1 LEKVILI
8 RYGEISLKGLNKSFF
23 VDTLIRN
30 IKDSLKFL
38 DYKKIQKIQ
47 GRFILRVEEKDIDKA
62 CQALLKIFGI
72 ASISVAVR
80 VESDIEIIKETA
92 KILVER
98 QLDLNEPKTFKVNT
112 RRADKKFPLTS
123 PQINGELGGFVL
135 KEFPQL
141 NVDVHDPELVL
152 YVEIR
157 ESAYLYTDIMQGKGG
172 LPVGTG
178 GRAALLI
185 SGGIDSPV
193 AGYMI
198 SKRGVE
204 LIAVHFHSYPY
215 TSERARDKVIK
226 LMEIVAR
233 YSGRVKLFVVPFTD
247 LQLAIGEFC
256 NERYSTLIMRR
267 YMMKIATE
275 IAKKN
280 KAMAL
285 ITGESVGQVASQTM
299 ESLMVTDNATDLPVF
314 RPVIGMDKS
323 EIIAIAEEIETFE
336 TSILPYEDCCTVFVP
351 KHPQTK
357 PKLENVIREESL
369 VENADELMKRAIEDT
384 EMIEIYGK

>member
-1 LEKVILI
+1 MEKVILI

-92 KILVER
+92 KSLVER

-215 TSERARDKVIK
+215 TSERARDKVVK

-357 PKLENVIREESL
+357 PKLENVIREEAL

>member
-1 LEKVILI
+1 MEKIILI

-30 IKDSLKFL
+30 IKDSLKYL
-38 DYKKIQKIQ
+38 EYKKMEKIQ
-47 GRFILRVEEKDIDKA
+47 GRFVLRVEEKDIDRA
-62 CQALLKIFGI
+62 CKSLLRIFGI
-72 ASISVAVR
+72 ASISVATR
-80 VESDIEIIKETA
+80 VESDMETIKSTA
-92 KILVER
+92 NILVKNEI
-98 QLDLNEPKTFKVNT
+98 DLSEPKTFKVNA
-112 RRADKKFPLTS
+112 RRGDKKFPLTS
-123 PQINGELGGFVL
+123 PQINGELGGFIL
-135 KEFPQL
+135 SEFPEL
-141 NVDVHDPELVL
+141 DVDVHNPDMVL
-152 YVEIR
+152 YLEVR
-157 ESAYLYTDIMQGKGG
+157 EKTYMYTSIMQGKGG

-178 GRAALLI
+178 GKAALLI

-198 SKRGVE
+198 AKRGVN

-215 TSERARDKVIK
+215 TSERARDKVIR

-233 YSGRVKLFVVPFTD
+233 YSGRVKLYIVPFTD
-247 LQLAIGEFC
+247 LQLAIGEHC

-275 IAKKN
+275 IAKRN

-285 ITGESVGQVASQTM
+285 ITGESVGQVASQTL
-299 ESLMVTDNATDLPVF
+299 ESLMVTDSATDLPVF
-314 RPVIGMDKS
+314 RPVIGMDKN

-336 TSILPYEDCCTVFVP
+336 TSILPYEDCCTIFVP

-357 PKLENVIREESL
+357 PKLENVIREESF
-369 VENADELMKRAIEDT
+369 VENANELMNKAIDET
-384 EMIEIYGK
+384 EMLEIFGK

>member
-1 LEKVILI
+1 
-8 RYGEISLKGLNKSFF
+8 
-23 VDTLIRN
+23 
-30 IKDSLKFL
+30 
-38 DYKKIQKIQ
+38 
-47 GRFILRVEEKDIDKA
+47 
-62 CQALLKIFGI
+62 
-72 ASISVAVR
+72 
-80 VESDIEIIKETA
+80 
-92 KILVER
+92 
-98 QLDLNEPKTFKVNT
+98 
-112 RRADKKFPLTS
+112 
-123 PQINGELGGFVL
+123 
-135 KEFPQL
+135 
-141 NVDVHDPELVL
+141 
-152 YVEIR
+152 
-157 ESAYLYTDIMQGKGG
+157 
-172 LPVGTG
+172 
-178 GRAALLI
+178 
-185 SGGIDSPV
+185 
-193 AGYMI
+193 
-198 SKRGVE
+198 
-204 LIAVHFHSYPY
+204 
-215 TSERARDKVIK
+215 
-226 LMEIVAR
+226 MEIVAR

-357 PKLENVIREESL
+357 PKLENVIREEAL

>member
-1 LEKVILI
+1 MEKVILI

-80 VESDIEIIKETA
+80 VERDIEIIKETA
-92 KILVER
+92 KNLVER

-215 TSERARDKVIK
+215 TSERARDKVVK

-357 PKLENVIREESL
+357 PKLENVIREEAL

>member
-80 VESDIEIIKETA
+80 VERDIEIIKETA
-92 KILVER
+92 KSLVER

>member
-1 LEKVILI
+1 MEKVILI

>member
-1 LEKVILI
+1 
-8 RYGEISLKGLNKSFF
+8 
-23 VDTLIRN
+23 
-30 IKDSLKFL
+30 
-38 DYKKIQKIQ
+38 
-47 GRFILRVEEKDIDKA
+47 
-62 CQALLKIFGI
+62 
-72 ASISVAVR
+72 
-80 VESDIEIIKETA
+80 
-92 KILVER
+92 
-98 QLDLNEPKTFKVNT
+98 
-112 RRADKKFPLTS
+112 
-123 PQINGELGGFVL
+123 
-135 KEFPQL
+135 
-141 NVDVHDPELVL
+141 VL

-357 PKLENVIREESL
+357 PKLENVIREEAL

>member
-1 LEKVILI
+1 MEKVILI

-80 VESDIEIIKETA
+80 VERDIEIIKETA
-92 KILVER
+92 KSLVER

>member
-1 LEKVILI
+1 MEKVILI

-92 KILVER
+92 KSLVER

>member
-92 KILVER
+92 KSLVER

>member
-1 LEKVILI
+1 MEKVILI

-215 TSERARDKVIK
+215 TSERARDKVVK

>member
-1 LEKVILI
+1 
-8 RYGEISLKGLNKSFF
+8 
-23 VDTLIRN
+23 
-30 IKDSLKFL
+30 
-38 DYKKIQKIQ
+38 
-47 GRFILRVEEKDIDKA
+47 
-62 CQALLKIFGI
+62 
-72 ASISVAVR
+72 
-80 VESDIEIIKETA
+80 
-92 KILVER
+92 
-98 QLDLNEPKTFKVNT
+98 
-112 RRADKKFPLTS
+112 
-123 PQINGELGGFVL
+123 
-135 KEFPQL
+135 
-141 NVDVHDPELVL
+141 
-152 YVEIR
+152 
-157 ESAYLYTDIMQGKGG
+157 
-172 LPVGTG
+172 
-178 GRAALLI
+178 LI

-357 PKLENVIREESL
+357 PKLENVIREEAL

>member
-357 PKLENVIREESL
+357 PKLENVIREEAL